1 MVPMLQTMV
10 ITEVDIMHM
19 AEIRCKLYKYPQLKD
34 EVRKL
39 DELIEE
45 EQFRLLTY
53 YGCGSQE
60 ITGMPGSS
68 SPGDP
73 TGNTAAAK
81 AIPLKQRLDI
91 LKHWRDSKLAA
102 MCEVEAFLE
111 RIDALERPVIEMH
124 YFQRRPFIDVAPVLY
139 LSRSTVLRLHAS
151 GLGKWKI
158 ETV

>member
-1 MVPMLQTMV
+1 
-10 ITEVDIMHM
+10 MHM
-19 AEIRCKLYKYPQLKD
+19 AEIRCKLYKYPQLRD

-68 SPGDP
+68 SLGDP

-81 AIPLKQRLDI
+81 ALPLKQRLGI
-91 LKHWRDSKLAA
+91 LQRWRDSKLTA
-102 MCEVEAFLE
+102 MGEVEAFLE

-124 YFQRRPFIDVAPVLY
+124 YFQRRPLIEVAPLLY
-139 LSRSTVLRLHAS
+139 LSRSTVTRLHAS
-151 GLGKWKI
+151 GLGKWK
-158 ETV
+158 VDAV

>member
-1 MVPMLQTMV
+1 MQQTKEIV
-10 ITEVDIMHM
+10 EVVFMHL
-19 AEIRCKLYKYPQLKD
+19 AEIRRKLYKYPQLGD

-39 DELIEE
+39 DEQIEE

-81 AIPLKQRLDI
+81 ALPLKQRLEN
-91 LKHWRDSKLAA
+91 LLRWRDGKLAA
-102 MCEVEAFLE
+102 MGEVEAFLE
-111 RIDALERPVIEMH
+111 RLDALERPVIEMH
-124 YFQRRPFIDVAPVLY
+124 YFRHKPLTEVAPVLY
-139 LSRSTVLRLHAS
+139 LSRSTVMRLHVS
-151 GLGKWKI
+151 GLGKWKVD
-158 ETV
+158 TL

>member
-1 MVPMLQTMV
+1 MLQTME
-10 ITEVDIMHM
+10 ITEVAIMHM
-19 AEIRCKLYKYPQLKD
+19 AEIRCKLYKYPQLRD

-73 TGNTAAAK
+73 TGNTAAVK

-91 LKHWRDSKLAA
+91 LQRWRDSKLAV
-102 MCEVEAFLE
+102 MSEVESFLE

-124 YFQRRPFIDVAPVLY
+124 YFQRRPLIEVAPLLY
-139 LSRSTVLRLHAS
+139 LSRSTVTRLHAS
-151 GLGKWKI
+151 GLGKWK
-158 ETV
+158 VDAV